1 MSDAPGAL
9 QQIADRT
16 FAQLDP
22 PLEQAMSATVAA
34 EDIDPRILASL
45 AHSPNRLELYLTFYE
60 QLVTGPLGSDR
71 LKRVIR
77 RRVAQL
83 TELREQGDLG
93 QHAEPE
99 PPVALAADELALTRF
114 MDAWAIDH
122 MDVDPG
128 VYDELREHFSDAE
141 LTELFWAVAI
151 VFAQARVGA
160 VFGITTFRE
169 GGGAGH
175 AR

>member
-1 MSDAPGAL
+1 MSDSPSAL

-16 FAQLDP
+16 FAELDP
-22 PLEQAMSATVAA
+22 SLEQAMSATVAA
-34 EDIDPRILASL
+34 EDSDPRILASL
-45 AHSPNRLELYLTFYE
+45 AHSPNRLELYLAFYE

-71 LKRVIR
+71 LKQVIR

-83 TELREQGDLG
+83 TELRERGELG
-93 QHAEPE
+93 QRAEPA
-99 PPVALAADELALTRF
+99 PPETMAADELALTRF

-122 MDVDPG
+122 MNVDPDI
-128 VYDELREHFSDAE
+128 YDELREHFSDAE

-160 VFGITTFRE
+160 AFGITTFR
-169 GGGAGH
+169 
-175 AR
+175 